1 MGRSRISIAAS
12 CEGRIWRRASAADQ
26 AVMRLSDEGGR
37 CADKIGRR
45 VARIA
50 IADLDRVGRVFLHQ
64 PEDQRLRACLRTAPG
79 RRMSDSVVVV
89 EVGTRGRAGRVH
101 TATRC
106 FT

>member
-1 MGRSRISIAAS
+1 MK
-12 CEGRIWRRASAADQ
+12 
-26 AVMRLSDEGGR
+26 AVDVLIKS
-37 CADKIGRR
+37 
-45 VARIA
+45 
-50 IADLDRVGRVFLHQ
+50 VGVLRELPLPILHQ